1 MSDRRTPLFS
11 RFIVTG
17 AVVGALIGIVAAL
30 LSSGAGDYG
39 TLAAYA
45 YFALGGAFLAGLL
58 AAVVAVV
65 VDGRSARDR

>member
-1 MSDRRTPLFS
+1 VPERRTPLFS

-17 AVVGALIGIVAAL
+17 AVVGALVGIVAAL
-30 LSSGAGDYG
+30 LGRRADDYG
-39 TLAAYA
+39 ALAAYG
-45 YFALGGAFLAGLL
+45 YFALVGGFLGGLI